1 MYKKTIKI
9 GKLNMEQYFY
19 YQLNT
24 AALKSRPQEKSSAKK
39 RPFKKTRYFK
49 RGFKRTSLCYNKFK
63 IRLIE
68 EGLSHGAASH

>member
-1 MYKKTIKI
+1 MYIINIFMYKKTIKI

-24 AALKSRPQEKSSAKK
+24 AALKSRPQKKLLTKK

-49 RGFKRTSLCYNKFK
+49 RGFKRSRLCYNKFK
-63 IRLIE
+63 ICLIE
-68 EGLSHGAASH
+68 EG